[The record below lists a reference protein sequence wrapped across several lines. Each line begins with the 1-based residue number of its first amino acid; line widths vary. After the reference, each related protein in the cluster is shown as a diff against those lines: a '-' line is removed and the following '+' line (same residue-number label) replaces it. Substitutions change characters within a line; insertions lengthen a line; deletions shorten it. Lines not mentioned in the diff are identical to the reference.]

1 MSVPVQTPSKEYI
14 ANGTT
19 TAFPLEFNCDKAE
32 YLIVTLNGEEAPVGS
47 WTLANDTVTFNVAPV
62 NGVVVNLQRNTP
74 FQRTTNYQLYDN
86 SFRPSA
92 VNKDFDLIWWK
103 LQELGYRDQVIWL
116 ALVKEIAD
124 RIDGDEDL
132 QNQINTIDE
141 WLANLQQN
149 VNENTNDIAQLVNDL
164 SKEIADRITGDQIL
178 KDMFISMIDEAINEG
193 TVNALAV
200 THIDSVEDLQ
210 NVTNVW
216 DGRTITVKNKGDYRY
231 DALTHTW
238 VKSYQDADNVIYNGS
253 TQKQVNDAQKSKN
266 EQWRTIKDFNNDFVA
281 ASNWIK
287 QSTNNFVELFPGEV
301 YTLTQTGTLFFNRY
315 VCKNGKATVKVPAS
329 LNLDYYSKTDG
340 TEIVYLEGIKYLV
353 AGHRGTLTTDA
364 QQLYPFTYSRN
375 IRSQTLKR
383 LVIKGLTDINDENSW
398 SDDTGS
404 TRMQGFIEVRVSD
417 FSYIED
423 VEHYGIGLFCMIT
436 FTDQKATRY
445 EKNVVGFNNET
456 NIYSTTGLFRSGK
469 SSDIKIINTEAQ
481 KTYWIKKNAGV
492 GLNGKNC
499 ILCESDATDLYEIDN
514 ITGLRAI
521 EKSVYNTCKN
531 SITRNINDIGCFS
544 ACTIKHK
551 KTPGLKTGNVD
562 GIGVT
567 SKNPSNTVGV
577 MDVYGWNEA
586 NFKDYEILLDARIAT
601 YPFMFDDVGKLTVN
615 RMTIKNAGCPIRFIG
630 EEDCGVV
637 KFLNSSFINCWS
649 QNTNMLFLRSGTT
662 KNIDELHLINVMHS
676 IENLSS
682 FAGSSA
688 EFSDFAAPFD
698 GVKKVYLDNVEA
710 VSRVSPFKAGA
721 ITTYLKVINCRFTLY
736 SNSTISNMWLA
747 FINNAYVAKANE
759 FDFSILFMSSTST
772 STTYKVNFKK
782 LKNDGI
788 VNCVDYWNQVDI
800 DYKVTGS
807 GTANVAQFGDKSFK
821 LTATY
826 LQSQIEFVYDA
837 VTKTVTQIFNVGGMF
852 ATTATANKISLSID
866 GTGMLII
873 TIGSSWTNP
882 LGNLTIR
889 LSRF

>member
-1 MSVPVQTPSKEYI
+1 MPIVTIQKLEGADVDVKSIGEAANEKKIVNPRYGAPYKSVP
-14 ANGTT
+14 
-19 TAFPLEFNCDKAE
+19 
-32 YLIVTLNGEEAPVGS
+32 
-47 WTLANDTVTFNVAPV
+47 
-62 NGVVVNLQRNTP
+62 
-74 FQRTTNYQLYDN
+74 
-86 SFRPSA
+86 
-92 VNKDFDLIWWK
+92 
-103 LQELGYRDQVIWL
+103 
-116 ALVKEIAD
+116 LV
-124 RIDGDEDL
+124 
-132 QNQINTIDE
+132 
-141 WLANLQQN
+141 
-149 VNENTNDIAQLVNDL
+149 
-164 SKEIADRITGDQIL
+164 
-178 KDMFISMIDEAINEG
+178 
-193 TVNALAV
+193 
-200 THIDSVEDLQ
+200 VEDLQ
-210 NVTNVW
+210 AKADQVIAQGFYTGYSTEALLLAAKPVVAEMRARADDTRKIWRWNRTSAEGVVPVTGTWTDTGPSDVDKAVEEFLEEIRKQGVALDQLDEYYNYLMQRLAQIAVDKGW
-216 DGRTITVKNKGDYRY
+216 DASFVVYGDKN
-231 DALTHTW
+231 
-238 VKSYQDADNVIYNGS
+238 
-253 TQKQVNDAQKSKN
+253 QKQINDAQILKN

-315 VCKNGKATVKVPAS
+315 VCKNGKATVKVPAN
-329 LNLDYYSKTDG
+329 LNLDYYAKTDG
-340 TEIVYLEGIKYLV
+340 TEVVYYDGLKILV
-353 AGHRGTLTTDA
+353 AGHRGTLTTDG
-364 QQLYPFTYSRN
+364 QQLFPFNYNRN
-375 IRSQTLKR
+375 IKSLTLKN
-383 LVIKGLTDINDENSW
+383 LDIRGVLDLNDENSW
-398 SDDTGS
+398 SDDS
-404 TRMQGFIEVRVSD
+404 NQTRMQGFIEARVSD
-417 FSYIED
+417 YSFIEN
-423 VEHYGIGLFCMIT
+423 VEHYGLGLFCMLT
-436 FTDQKATRY
+436 FTNQKATRY
-445 EKNVVGFNNET
+445 ENNVIGFNNET
-456 NIYSTTGLFRSGK
+456 NIYSATSIFKSGK
-469 SSDIKIINTEAQ
+469 SSDIKIINSDMQ
-481 KTYWIKKNAGV
+481 KTYWIKKNNGV
-492 GLNGKNC
+492 GLNGKCC

-514 ITGLRAI
+514 ITGVGAI

-551 KTPGLKTGNVD
+551 KTPGLKTGSVD

-586 NFKDYEILLDARIAT
+586 NFKDYQILLDARIAT
-601 YPFMFDDVGKLTVN
+601 YPFMFDDVAKLTVN
-615 RMTIKNAGCPIRFIG
+615 RMTIKNAGCPIRFTG

-662 KNIDELHLINVMHS
+662 KNIDELHLINVVHS

-682 FAGSSA
+682 FVGSSA

-710 VSRVSPFKAGA
+710 VSRVSPFKPGA
-721 ITTYLKVINCRFTLY
+721 VTTYLKVTNCRFTLY
-736 SNSTISNMWLA
+736 SNSTISNMWVA
-747 FINNAYVAKANE
+747 FIDNAYVAKANE

-852 ATTATANKISLSID
+852 ATTATANKISLSIN

>member
-1 MSVPVQTPSKEYI
+1 MGKQLQARNKFSPNLPKVQCRFIP
-14 ANGTT
+14 ANS
-19 TAFPLEFNCDKAE
+19 AE
-32 YLIVTLNGEEAPVGS
+32 CRFIKKDAKTG
-47 WTLANDTVTFNVAPV
+47 
-62 NGVVVNLQRNTP
+62 
-74 FQRTTNYQLYDN
+74 
-86 SFRPSA
+86 A
-92 VNKDFDLIWWK
+92 V
-103 LQELGYRDQVIWL
+103 
-116 ALVKEIAD
+116 
-124 RIDGDEDL
+124 
-132 QNQINTIDE
+132 
-141 WLANLQQN
+141 
-149 VNENTNDIAQLVNDL
+149 
-164 SKEIADRITGDQIL
+164 
-178 KDMFISMIDEAINEG
+178 
-193 TVNALAV
+193 
-200 THIDSVEDLQ
+200 
-210 NVTNVW
+210 
-216 DGRTITVKNKGDYRY
+216 
-231 DALTHTW
+231 
-238 VKSYQDADNVIYNGS
+238 
-253 TQKQVNDAQKSKN
+253 
-266 EQWRTIKDFNNDFVA
+266 
-281 ASNWIK
+281 
-287 QSTNNFVELFPGEV
+287 
-301 YTLTQTGTLFFNRY
+301 
-315 VCKNGKATVKVPAS
+315 
-329 LNLDYYSKTDG
+329 
-340 TEIVYLEGIKYLV
+340 
-353 AGHRGTLTTDA
+353 
-364 QQLYPFTYSRN
+364 
-375 IRSQTLKR
+375 
-383 LVIKGLTDINDENSW
+383 
-398 SDDTGS
+398 
-404 TRMQGFIEVRVSD
+404 
-417 FSYIED
+417 
-423 VEHYGIGLFCMIT
+423 
-436 FTDQKATRY
+436 
-445 EKNVVGFNNET
+445 
-456 NIYSTTGLFRSGK
+456 TTGLFRSGK

-736 SNSTISNMWLA
+736 SNSSISNMWLA
-747 FINNAYVAKANE
+747 FLSSSYAPKANE
-759 FDFSILFMSSTST
+759 FDFSILFMSSSLTSL
-772 STTYKVNFKK
+772 SYKVNFKK
-782 LKNDGI
+782 LKNDGL
-788 VNCVDYWNQVDI
+788 VNCVDYWNNIDI
-800 DYKVTGS
+800 DYRVSTS
-807 GTANVAQFGDKSFK
+807 STVSVAQFGDKSFK

-837 VTKTVTQIFNVGGMF
+837 VTKTVTQIYNVGGMF
-852 ATTATANKISLSID
+852 ATTNTANKISFSVD
-866 GTGMLII
+866 ATGMLII
-873 TIGSSWTNP
+873 TVGTGWSNP
-882 LGNLTIR
+882 TGNLTVR

>member
-1 MSVPVQTPSKEYI
+1 MAVPEQTPFIEYT

-19 TAFPLEFNCDKAE
+19 TVYPLTFDCDKSE
-32 YLIVTLNGEEAPVGS
+32 YLIVSLDGEEAPVGS
-47 WTLANDTVTFNVAPV
+47 WSLAGGSITFNSAPA
-62 NGVVVNLQRNTP
+62 NGVLITIERNTP
-74 FQRTTNYQLYDN
+74 FRRTTEYQSYNN

-124 RIDGDEDL
+124 RIAGDTNL

-266 EQWRTIKDFNNDFVA
+266 EQWRTIKDFNNDFSA
-281 ASNWIK
+281 ASNWVK
-287 QSTNNFVELFPGEV
+287 QATNNFVEVFGGEV
-301 YTLTQTGTLFFNRY
+301 YTLTQTGSLFFNRY
-315 VCKNGKATVKVPAS
+315 VCKNGKATIKVPAN
-329 LNLDYYSKTDG
+329 LNFEYYEKTDG
-340 TEIVYLEGIKYLV
+340 SEVMHLDGLKILV
-353 AGHRGTLTTDA
+353 EGHRGTLTTDG
-364 QQLYPFTYSRN
+364 QPLYPATYNRTIKSCTFKN
-375 IRSQTLKR
+375 LDIRAL
-383 LVIKGLTDINDENSW
+383 LDLNDENSW
-398 SDDTGS
+398 SDDTNK
-404 TRMQGFIEVRVSD
+404 TRMQGFFETKVTD
-417 FSYIED
+417 FIYLDNI
-423 VEHYGIGLFCMIT
+423 EHYGVGRFFMCGFIGN
-436 FTDQKATRY
+436 KATRF
-445 EKNVVGFNNET
+445 ERNVVGYNNET
-456 NIYSTTGLFRSGK
+456 NIYTTYTTFKSGK
-469 SSDIKIINTEAQ
+469 TIGCQILNTDTQ
-481 KTYWIKKNAGV
+481 KTYWIKRDNGV
-492 GLNGKNC
+492 FLNGKNTVM
-499 ILCESDATDLYEIDN
+499 CESDAIDYYELEN
-514 ITGLRAI
+514 ITAVNAI
-521 EKSVYNTCKN
+521 EKSVYNTCRN
-531 SITRNINDIGCFS
+531 SITKNITDNGCFS
-544 ACTIKHK
+544 AGAVKHT
-551 KTPGLKTGNVD
+551 KTPTSASGTVRSS
-562 GIGVT
+562 GIY
-567 SKNPSNTVGV
+567 SKNPTNTVAV
-577 MDVYGWNEA
+577 LDVYGWLRADFDN
-586 NFKDYEILLDARIAT
+586 YEITLDSRNPT
-601 YPFMFDDVGKLTVN
+601 YPFMFENLTTFVGKNFTF
-615 RMTIKNAGCPIRFIG
+615 KNAGCPLRFTG
-630 EEDCGVV
+630 GQDCGVV
-637 KFLNSSFINCWS
+637 KFIDANFINCYS
-649 QNTNMLFLRSGTT
+649 QNTSMLFTRSGTKT
-662 KNIDELHLINVMHS
+662 IDELHLINVSHS
-676 IENLSS
+676 IENLTS
-682 FAGSSA
+682 FVGSGSD
-688 EFSDFAAPFD
+688 FSDFGAPFD

-710 VSRVSPFKAGA
+710 VSRVSPFKPGTA
-721 ITTYLKVINCRFTLY
+721 TTYLKVTNCRFTLY

-747 FINNAYVAKANE
+747 FIDNAYVAKANE